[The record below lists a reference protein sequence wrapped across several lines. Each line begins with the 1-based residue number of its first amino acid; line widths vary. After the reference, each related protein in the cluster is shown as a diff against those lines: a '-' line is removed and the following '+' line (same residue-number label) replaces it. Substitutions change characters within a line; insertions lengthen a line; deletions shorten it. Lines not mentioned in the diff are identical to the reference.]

1 MRETYGTKQ
10 KTGAGHYRTTLR
22 IALDSDSYS
31 GGEGGDQWSSE
42 VLVGQVDFHAPVRR
56 VRRALGVV
64 GNSPRAG
71 QADAVE
77 ARPVDAAR
85 NERVSNGL
93 GPAQREGHSATFF
106 AAEEFLTN
114 SVRTLVVAAHAV
126 ETALRI
132 RVPFQSH
139 RIDVRVSPEHQSKLI
154 DEL

>member
-1 MRETYGTKQ
+1 MKH
-10 KTGAGHYRTTLR
+10 KTGAGHCRTGG
-22 IALDSDSYS
+22 S
-31 GGEGGDQWSSE
+31 GLGFLFRGGWGSMGSE
-42 VLVGQVDFHAPVRR
+42 LFVGQVDFHAPVRR

-64 GNSPRAG
+64 GNSPRPG

-85 NERVSNGL
+85 DQGIRYRCRA
-93 GPAQREGHSATFF
+93 PKRESDGATLV

-132 RVPFQSH
+132 RVSF
-139 RIDVRVSPEHQSKLI
+139 
-154 DEL
+154 